1 MHFESNSNRVFTRHS
16 PSKMSGPP
24 KHKMRSKSGSYSY
37 VIDKAMDIE
46 KSMGNLEVVKQNIT
60 QCATS
65 FERGNA
71 MNWYNKFLAKC
82 YFEFLSAI
90 AILTLIPVVVILGF
104 NYFSNRTESY
114 VSGHKFFVYD
124 FKGVAT
130 SNDNLVHQPGR
141 HICDSI
147 TDSARCYETY
157 LEYDLSG
164 FVFLFSGMILVFSAA
179 SNIVHRRLCA
189 EIEKMQ
195 GRLIRYEDLLNNE
208 GQLYTKVM
216 SEILSGSS
224 KKEILEK
231 DSQVTNVKL
240 ACKKDCADANLD
252 MDHKKEY
259 NEKRKQLDDIIQ
271 LNLSET
277 LGLEPDH

>member
-1 MHFESNSNRVFTRHS
+1 
-16 PSKMSGPP
+16 
-24 KHKMRSKSGSYSY
+24 MRSKSDSYSY
-37 VIDKAMDIE
+37 VIDKAMDVE
-46 KSMGNLEVVKQNIT
+46 KSTGHREAIEQNIT

-82 YFEFLSAI
+82 YFEFLSVI
-90 AILTLIPVVVILGF
+90 AIFTLIPVVIILGF
-104 NYFSNRTESY
+104 DYYSKKTESY
-114 VSGHKFFVYD
+114 VSGHKFLVYD
-124 FKGVAT
+124 FKGIAPL
-130 SNDNLVHQPGR
+130 NNNLVLQLGR
-141 HICDSI
+141 YICDLVA
-147 TDSARCYETY
+147 DSARCHEMY

-164 FVFLFSGMILVFSAA
+164 FVFLFAGMILVFSAA
-179 SNIVHRRLCA
+179 SNIVHRRLCT

-208 GQLYTKVM
+208 GQLYTKVI

-231 DSQVTNVKL
+231 ESQVTNVKM
-240 ACKKDCADANLD
+240 ACKKDSADANLE

-259 NEKRKQLDDIIQ
+259 DEKRKQLDDIIQ
-271 LNLSET
+271 INLSET